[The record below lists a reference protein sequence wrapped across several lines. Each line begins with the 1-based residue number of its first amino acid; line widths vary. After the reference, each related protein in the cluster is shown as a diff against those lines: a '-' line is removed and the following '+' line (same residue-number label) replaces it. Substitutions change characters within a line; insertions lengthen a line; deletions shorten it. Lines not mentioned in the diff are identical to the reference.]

1 MGYTFK
7 SICIKNFKYIT
18 EEYPMVFKF
27 YNRNIIILDGQNG
40 YGKTTIFDAIEILLT
55 GRIKHFYTNLQNRT
69 TETLETLAND
79 NTKDIYISGILSD
92 ENNQEIILER
102 RLLCSENYRSI
113 LLMNNMEISQDIL
126 YERLQYNL
134 NMFDI
139 GTYISQNESLD
150 FLQNKYK
157 DRKEY
162 VSSLLD
168 NTEISDKIKTLKE
181 IQTKLVERCEQ
192 DKQALI
198 KARDDAQEVVSKLEK
213 EVNLVSLNTDL
224 PGENIRLF
232 PEEEYPFDV
241 IKLDESST
249 YDSIMTPLNRI
260 KDFIHN
266 YDEYINYLNNA
277 IVKELLNIPKQTYM
291 ALFYSKDIIFM
302 KENEEI
308 VNIIEQCKTL
318 LGEFNEKKWSI
329 NDSVFDKIGVSKE
342 KNNKIKELLLSQQK
356 EQAHMA
362 NADKALAQMLKT
374 RTAFIS
380 QFESA
385 ISSGGFTN
393 CMCPLCGTKL
403 DDLNKAIRET
413 EEFIKSIH
421 TDAVEIL
428 NNLEVEIEGL
438 YEKEVIPCLK
448 LYLEQNKR
456 LSLVKDALNSC
467 KFLSTDRLIYLFDKI
482 GIKNFTTANEELFDI
497 NEFIREYERILII
510 LQNKEIPNS
519 IVLKEEEIDL
529 YKSIHSTY
537 YHNKRPCHTLVQL
550 NSKSQ
555 YITKLINDKFS
566 FQLSVAKKTLE
577 KQKNRLDNYISKS
590 DNLLDSIKLLCSKYD
605 AANKEYQT
613 QLANA
618 IKIPLLIYSGRIIQN
633 YPLGLGI
640 RTVVNTNQLVFEA
653 TTKNGKD
660 VYNIL
665 STGQLNGLSI
675 AFLLAVKNVY
685 GQSDGLDILLIDD
698 PLQTIDD
705 ISAISLVDLLTQ
717 LEIGQIILSTHENT
731 KAALLKYK
739 FERVGMTV
747 LEQDMQEKYMG
758 LVMLNKQ

>member
-380 QFESA
+380 QFELA

>member
-7 SICIKNFKYIT
+7 NICIKNFKYIT
-18 EEYPMVFKF
+18 EEYPMVFNF
-27 YNRNIIILDGQNG
+27 YNRSIIILDGQNG

-55 GRIKHFYTNLQNRT
+55 GRIKHFFTNLQNRT

-113 LLMNNMEISQDIL
+113 LLMNNIEISQDIL

-192 DKQALI
+192 DKQVLI

-249 YDSIMTPLNRI
+249 YDSIMTPLNQI

-308 VNIIEQCKTL
+308 VNIIDQCKTL

-342 KNNKIKELLLSQQK
+342 NSNKIKELLLSQQK

-374 RTAFIS
+374 RTVFIS

-393 CMCPLCGTKL
+393 CMCPLCGTEL

-537 YHNKRPCHTLVQL
+537 YHNKRPCHTLAQL

-566 FQLSVAKKTLE
+566 LQLSVAKKTLE

-640 RTVVNTNQLVFEA
+640 RAVVNTNQLVFEA

-685 GQSDGLDILLIDD
+685 GQSNGLDILLIDD